1 MLLDQKKE
9 KEFSEGYKMIKRIL
23 KNTIGVALGGV
34 GIKASK
40 DIDVPGSEAIGIG
53 IAGGLA
59 MEVSKSNK
67 KTKGGIF

>member
-1 MLLDQKKE
+1 MLLDPKKE

-23 KNTIGVALGGV
+23 RNTVGVALGGV

-53 IAGGLA
+53 MVGGLA
-59 MEVSKSNK
+59 MEVSGSNK
-67 KTKGGIF
+67 KKKGGMF